1 MLTNFVQFCT
11 TWLEIEPRWPAI
23 VAILLVILVLAAPR
37 KIITI
42 KKTNN
47 NKWTIFFR

>member
-11 TWLEIEPRWPAI
+11 TWLEIEPRWPTI
-23 VAILLVILVLAAPR
+23 DVSLLVILVLVAPR
-37 KIITI
+37 KVINI
-42 KKTNN
+42 KKIKK